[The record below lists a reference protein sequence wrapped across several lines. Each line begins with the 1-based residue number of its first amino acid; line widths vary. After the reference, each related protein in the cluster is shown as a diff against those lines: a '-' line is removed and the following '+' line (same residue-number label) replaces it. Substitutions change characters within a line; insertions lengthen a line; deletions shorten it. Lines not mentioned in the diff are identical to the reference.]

1 MKTLW
6 TKWNSW
12 NLIKRILCGLV
23 IGTILALLVPGVS
36 VISLLGSL
44 FVAALKGLAPVLVF
58 FLVMGA
64 LTSAGGNVN
73 TMKRIIALYAIS
85 TLIAGLLA
93 VAASFIFPVSVTL
106 DGVDTSKGA
115 GAPSGIADV
124 LTNLLTS
131 LTCNPVDA
139 LTNANYLGILAW
151 AILLGLALRMAS
163 KHTKRVIDDI
173 ARAVQQVVAWVIS
186 FAPFGVCGLVY
197 NAVSTS
203 GLSIFAQY
211 GALLAVLLGCM
222 VIIALV
228 TNPLIVA
235 VATRINPY
243 PLVMRCL
250 KESAITAFFTR
261 SSAANIPVNMQL
273 CHSLGLDE
281 RTYSISIPLGSTVN
295 MCGAA
300 VTISIMAMTA
310 AHTLGIQIDF
320 PSALILCI
328 LSAVG
333 AAGTSGVAGGSL
345 MLIPLACSFLGIS
358 NDVAMQMVGIGFII
372 GVLQDA
378 TETALN
384 SSSDALLTATAEYR
398 ERRAQGI
405 PVYVPKRGEIPP
417 EANFEI
423 DKKTGKPII
432 DNAPAVEAHTEKE
445 TEKAI
450 PAQGATK

>member
-1 MKTLW
+1 MKAIW
-6 TKWNSW
+6 EKWNSW
-12 NLIKRILCGLV
+12 NLIKRILWGLA
-23 IGTILALLVPGVS
+23 IGTVLALIIPGIA
-36 VISLLGSL
+36 VITLLGTL
-44 FVAALKGLAPVLVF
+44 FVAALRGLAPILVF

-64 LTSAGGNVN
+64 LTSTGGNAG
-73 TMKRIIALYAIS
+73 TMKRIVGLYAIS
-85 TLIAGLLA
+85 TIIAGLVA
-93 VAASFIFPVSVTL
+93 VAASFLFPVTVTL
-106 DGVDTSKGA
+106 NNIDTSQAA
-115 GAPSGIADV
+115 GAPSGIGEV

-131 LTCNPVDA
+131 VTCNPVDA
-139 LTNANYLGILAW
+139 LVNANYLGILAW
-151 AILLGLALRMAS
+151 AILLGLALRMA
-163 KHTKRVIDDI
+163 HAQTKRVVNDI
-173 ARAVQQVVAWVIS
+173 AYAVQQVVAWVIS

-203 GLSIFAQY
+203 GMSIFIEY

-222 VIIALV
+222 LLIAFG
-228 TNPLIVA
+228 TNPAIVA
-235 VATRINPY
+235 AATRMNPY

-300 VTISIMAMTA
+300 VTISVMAMTA
-310 AHTLGIQIDF
+310 AHTLGISIDF
-320 PSALILCI
+320 PSALILCL

-345 MLIPLACSFLGIS
+345 MLIPLACSFLGIGS
-358 NDVAMQMVGIGFII
+358 DVSAQMIGIGFII

-384 SSSDALLTATAEYR
+384 SSSDALLTATAEFHQ
-398 ERRAQGI
+398 RRAHGI
-405 PVYVPKRGEIPP
+405 PIYMPKRGEIPP
-417 EANFEI
+417 EASYTI
-423 DKKTGKPII
+423 DEKTGKPII
-432 DNAPAVEAHTEKE
+432 VEDRAKEIPSAQPAVQTE
-445 TEKAI
+445 
-450 PAQGATK
+450 